1 MSSKNKFLRFIVGRH
16 DLPFYYKEE
25 VEIQKSFLDAYLK
38 GEDDAGWSSGK
49 VAPVNICL
57 RQGDVGF
64 NNPEAEKRFTRR
76 EEGEWPIA
84 RTQYTKYYLSSDG
97 GLSKDD
103 AEQPECKI
111 SYKALGS
118 LQQQHLVQ
126 FTTPQFTETTE
137 FTGHVTAHL
146 NVSVTSSVE
155 SLPERQDIDVFVTLR
170 HISTEGR
177 EVFYTGSSG
186 DNVPVCKGW
195 LRISLRKVNADH
207 PRYQPYLPYR
217 EYLSTDVQPVRD
229 GQVYTIDIELWPTN
243 VVVDKGGKLIFEVSS
258 GDTQG
263 SGLFQHTNPKDRYV
277 YSYNRLLKSVTIIT
291 LTCSQT
297 RFCFWRYQFHTF
309 RERSREL
316 YHSSLDPPKRGLK
329 LAKRCDT
336 IFVHQNDRECTSYSN
351 KIMCNQLAVINFTLW
366 LTSVTSF

>member
-1 MSSKNKFLRFIVGRH
+1 MSSKDKFLRFIVGRH

-38 GEDDAGWSSGK
+38 GEDGAGWSSGK
-49 VAPVNICL
+49 VAPVSICL

-64 NNPEAEKRFTRR
+64 NNPEAEKRLTRR
-76 EEGEWPIA
+76 EEAEWPIA
-84 RTQYTKYYLSSDG
+84 RTQYTKYYLSSDS

-103 AEQPECKI
+103 ASQPECKI

-126 FTTPQFTETTE
+126 FTTPSFTKTTE

-155 SLPERQDIDVFVTLR
+155 PLPERQDIDVFVTLR
-170 HISTEGR
+170 HISPEGR

-195 LRISLRKVNADH
+195 LRGSLRKVNADH
-207 PRYQPYLPYR
+207 PRHQPYLPYR
-217 EYLSTDVQPVRD
+217 EYLSSDVQPVRN
-229 GQVYTIDIELWPTN
+229 GQVYAINIELWPTN

-263 SGLFQHTNPKDRYV
+263 SGLFQHTNPTDRYIH
-277 YSYNRLLKSVTIIT
+277 SYNWLLKFVTVTT
-291 LTCSQT
+291 LTCS
-297 RFCFWRYQFHTF
+297 
-309 RERSREL
+309 
-316 YHSSLDPPKRGLK
+316 
-329 LAKRCDT
+329 
-336 IFVHQNDRECTSYSN
+336 
-351 KIMCNQLAVINFTLW
+351 
-366 LTSVTSF
+366 